1 MISRVTLH
9 DLLKGDLERRLR
21 KHVCRLCHQH
31 FEEEAGKPSLS
42 DRIERSATRL
52 LAENFLDPQ
61 IEPMFFRA
69 RIIDVVCED
78 CLKKFA
84 ADFPTDQEVSD
95 GFKEVACVQAE
106 FASRYPQSL
115 KYYEAEAARKAQE
128 NNFRKIAAMLEAR
141 IGSLTDEAAR
151 RSFFVDLGLG
161 PGVNEIPFGGK
172 QVKEIREAL
181 KQIGTL
187 YRQHQKVTGDCE
199 IAIRNFRQLAN
210 IMINELHASEFHA
223 EIDPIR
229 RAFQEFERRLVTVNL
244 PVVGR
249 KHDKLIGDAYYLRLE
264 TIRVV
269 AWSNLYNRCRAICD
283 KFNLYYSYPGA

>member
-9 DLLKGDLERRLR
+9 DLLKGNLEDRLS
-21 KHVCRLCHQH
+21 KHVCRLCHRH
-31 FEEEAGKPSLS
+31 FEEEAGKPSLE
-42 DRIERSATRL
+42 DRIERSVTRL
-52 LAENFLDPQ
+52 LAEKFLDPQ
-61 IEPMFFRA
+61 IAPMFFRA

-95 GFKEVACVQAE
+95 GLKEAACVQAE
-106 FASRYPQSL
+106 FARRYPQSL

-141 IGSLTDEAAR
+141 IGSLADETAR

-229 RAFQEFERRLVTVNL
+229 RAFQEFESRLVTVNL

-264 TIRVV
+264 TIRLVK
-269 AWSNLYNRCRAICD
+269 WSKLYNRCHAICD